1 MQKLFFAA
9 LIGTAVLSAAGLLG
23 GLVMGKAVFF
33 IFALS
38 FGVLFYHISM
48 RLAVAHLVK
57 HGYNFRNAWFSEKTF
72 EKPLYK
78 KLRVRRWKKHL
89 PSGNPASYALES
101 RTPFDIVQ
109 TMCRNEVIHEISA
122 VLSLVP
128 ILLGAWYG
136 AWGVWIA
143 TSVFGSLCDLPF
155 ICMQRYNRPRL
166 VRLMEKQNRE
176 SRL

>member
-23 GLVMGKAVFF
+23 GFVMGQAVFF

-48 RLAVAHLVK
+48 RLAVAHFVK
-57 HGYNFRNAWFSEKTF
+57 HRYNFRNAWFSEKPF

-78 KLRVRRWKKHL
+78 KLCVRRWKKYL
-89 PSGNPASYALES
+89 PSGNPASYSLENK
-101 RTPFDIVQ
+101 TLFEIVQ

-122 VLSLVP
+122 VLSLLPV
-128 ILLGAWYG
+128 LLGVWYG

-143 TSVFGSLCDLPF
+143 TSVFGSFCDLPF
-155 ICMQRYNRPRL
+155 VCMQRYNRPRL
-166 VRLMEKQNRE
+166 VRLMERE
-176 SRL
+176 KKV